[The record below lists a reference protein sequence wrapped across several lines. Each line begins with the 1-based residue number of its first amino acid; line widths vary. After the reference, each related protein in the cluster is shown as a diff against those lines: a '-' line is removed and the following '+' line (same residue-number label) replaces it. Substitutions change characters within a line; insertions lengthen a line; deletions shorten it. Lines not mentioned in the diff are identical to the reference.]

1 MAQVQRKVCLIVIDG
16 WGISENKEGD
26 KFLLFALY
34 LPALNTLST
43 QPVIHDF
50 RNILSATYIL
60 RCC

>member
-1 MAQVQRKVCLIVIDG
+1 MAQVRRKVCLIVIDG
-16 WGISENKEGD
+16 WDISENKEGD